1 MVVFSLT
8 SNTVITKNPS
18 DFVGGALGQS
28 EENTKRILKVSEGKV
43 LVIDEA
49 YGLDPGG
56 RVGSGQPDPYKAA
69 VIDTIVAQVQNVP
82 GEDRCVLLLGYKD
95 QMENMMN
102 NCNLGL
108 ARRFRLSDAFH
119 FEDFNDEELR
129 KILDLKLKKQGIMAT
144 DEAKHVAIKILALE
158 RDRPNFGNAG
168 AVENLIS
175 RAKEGEHKRRSQKG
189 ILNLDPEVVLLPQ
202 DFDENHNRGSQAET
216 SCQELF
222 KDIVGC
228 DKMISQFGKYQHIAR
243 NMNAR
248 GLNPRDQIPFSFIFK
263 GPPGNYPVERWTGI
277 VINLLARNRQDDC
290 RTESQRVVLP
300 NGYPRNERL
309 RGLFRVRSYGPIRR
323 SDRSKDPGEANGGP
337 WQGALCRRSIP
348 LL

>member
-1 MVVFSLT
+1 M
-8 SNTVITKNPS
+8 
-18 DFVGGALGQS
+18 GGALGQS

-56 RVGSGQPDPYKAA
+56 RVGGGQPDPYKTA

-95 QMENMMN
+95 QMESMMN
-102 NCNLGL
+102 HCNPGL
-108 ARRFRLSDAFH
+108 ARRFRLGDAFH

-129 KILDLKLKKQGIMAT
+129 KILDLKLKKQGIVAT
-144 DEAKHVAIKILALE
+144 DEAKHVAIKILARE

-189 ILNLDPEVVLLPQ
+189 IWNLDPEVVFLPQ
-202 DFDENHNRGSQAET
+202 DFDENYNRGSEAET
-216 SCQELF
+216 GCRELF
-222 KDIVGC
+222 ADIVGC
-228 DKMISQFGKYQHIAR
+228 DKLISQLEKYQDIAR

-248 GLNPRDQIPFSFIFK
+248 GLDPRDLIPFNFVFK
-263 GPPGNYPVERWTGI
+263 GPPGKCPVERWTGI
-277 VINLLARNRQDDC
+277 LIDLLARNRQDDC
-290 RTESQRVVLP
+290 CTESQRVVLP

-309 RGLFRVRSYGPIRR
+309 RGLFRVRSYRPIRR
-323 SDRSKDPGEANGGP
+323 SDRSKNPGEADGGP
-337 WQGALCRRSIP
+337 WQGAFCRRSVP